1 MKYKYIA
8 YDKSGK
14 KIKGVIEALDIDEV
28 KLFLKDFII
37 VDIKPFKEFNINF
50 SFKKVNKKELSRF
63 LYTLGLYLKSSIPL
77 IKALKLTK
85 NQIDNYKLI
94 CFLDYVIKEIKEG
107 RSFYFAI
114 QSQKIINIPKYIINS
129 IKVAEENGS
138 LSVVLIEMSNFLKEE
153 DKVSSKSTQA
163 LVYPTFIVF
172 VSIILVGFMLT
183 NIVPKMLSIFNSL
196 NQQLPLI
203 TRIVINSGN
212 FLKHNFLI
220 LLFTIAFVSF
230 IFIFLYK
237 KFYKVRFF
245 IHSLFLKIP
254 FIKDIIIAKELGR
267 FSYLVSTL
275 SASGVTFVNAVNLSS
290 NIIENEKIK
299 RVFEQAL
306 YEVMEGKKLSTS
318 LNNAGFDFDES
329 FVEALSLAEE
339 ISDIEEILK
348 NLSDIYFE
356 ENESRINI
364 LLSLIEPIL
373 MIIVGGVI
381 GFIVTAM
388 LLPMFSMNMLK

>member
-14 KIKGVIEALDIDEV
+14 KLKGVVEALDLDEV
-28 KLFLKDFII
+28 KQSLKDFII
-37 VDIKPFKEFNINF
+37 VDIKPLKEFNINF
-50 SFKKVNKKELSRF
+50 SFRKVNKKEFSRF

-77 IKALKLTK
+77 IKALKLSK
-85 NQIDNYKLI
+85 NKVDNYKLI
-94 CFLDYVIKEIKEG
+94 RFLDYVIKEIKEG

-138 LSVVLIEMSNFLKEE
+138 LSVVLIEMSKFLKEE

-163 LVYPTFIVF
+163 LIYPAFIVF
-172 VSIILVGFMLT
+172 VAVILVSFMLT
-183 NIVPKMLSIFNSL
+183 NVVPKMVSIFNSL
-196 NQQLPLI
+196 HQQLPLV

-212 FLKHNFLI
+212 FLKDNFLF
-220 LLFTIAFVSF
+220 LLFIITFVTF

-237 KFYKVRFF
+237 KIYKFRFF

-254 FIKDIIIAKELGR
+254 FIENIIIAKELGR

-275 SASGVTFVNAVNLSS
+275 SASGVTFVNAVNLASK
-290 NIIENEKIK
+290 IIENETIK
-299 RVFEQAL
+299 SVFEQAL
-306 YEVMEGKKLSTS
+306 NEVMEGKKLSTS
-318 LNNAGFDFDES
+318 LNNAGFNFDES
-329 FVEALSLAEE
+329 FLEALSLAEE

-348 NLSDIYFE
+348 NLSDLYFE
-356 ENESRINI
+356 ENDSRINI
-364 LLSLIEPIL
+364 LLSLIEPLL